1 MTLINDLLKKIKEAI
16 YGEEV
21 RNSIHDAIE
30 QCYKDATGHPESV
43 AAAVKE
49 IGEVSAN
56 LSKETAGR
64 KAEVNTERKRI
75 DNLIASGTAQ
85 TQEIGKTVLCT
96 SSGGTSVTLKYLA
109 GNIVYDKMFNNIESK
124 DDDFVSIPYPQHGYV
139 AKLRRPG
146 LYNMKFVVQVKRTS
160 GLPEIPMRI
169 MLNSGN
175 SLDGNFEII
184 KTEYLVFPATSS
196 ISLFRNVEFM
206 FAINEPTYIKLSVTN
221 VCDGSGSFDFAAGD
235 CQITA
240 IDWRGKQSADL
251 SELHDLRIETGG
263 RKHDSVKEAINDQ
276 LNEIHQQIDAVGIAK
291 NLFINIHVERVRNG
305 ITVNMDGHKI
315 SIFGTATGDESL
327 TLIAGEISESG
338 LETGRKYFVYGL
350 PTDAFAKFQLKD
362 KTIKEVLLENNSFTI
377 PEDAIQLAFA
387 INVKKGDVLDY
398 TGVLRVYEKIY
409 KGSFQEQID
418 TLNEQINAMQQII
431 TKIVTAP
438 TLTADT
444 NGNLQITENEEG

>member
-1 MTLINDLLKKIKEAI
+1 MQPDTRKAW
-16 YGEEV
+16 
-21 RNSIHDAIE
+21 
-30 QCYKDATGHPESV
+30 QAT
-43 AAAVKE
+43 VKE
-49 IGEVSAN
+49 IREVSAN
-56 LSKETAGR
+56 LSKETTDR

-75 DNLIASGTAQ
+75 DNLIVNGTAQ

-184 KTEYLVFPATSS
+184 KTEYIVFPATSS

-251 SELHDLRIETGG
+251 SELHDLRIEAGG

-291 NLFINIHVERVRNG
+291 NLFI
-305 ITVNMDGHKI
+305 
-315 SIFGTATGDESL
+315 IFMWKE
-327 TLIAGEISESG
+327 
-338 LETGRKYFVYGL
+338 LEM
-350 PTDAFAKFQLKD
+350 
-362 KTIKEVLLENNSFTI
+362 ELL
-377 PEDAIQLAFA
+377 
-387 INVKKGDVLDY
+387 
-398 TGVLRVYEKIY
+398 
-409 KGSFQEQID
+409 
-418 TLNEQINAMQQII
+418 
-431 TKIVTAP
+431 
-438 TLTADT
+438 
-444 NGNLQITENEEG
+444 